1 MAADRVTHF
10 WTAIVSFLRGL
21 LALAGLTPPVAH
33 RCGGATA
40 PAARTSR
47 TAAAALPVQRPAAA
61 PGAGAGRE
69 AGHGVGRGA
78 GYGVGRGRTPRGW
91 ALPPTIK
98 QRIRAEAHGASP
110 AVRRLPA
117 ADVPAAVCPADA
129 GHTGAAALVGAAAA
143 H

>member
-33 RCGGATA
+33 RCGGAAAPAA

-61 PGAGAGRE
+61 PGAGAGR
-69 AGHGVGRGA
+69 GV
-78 GYGVGRGRTPRGW
+78 GYGVGGGRTPRGW

-117 ADVPAAVCPADA
+117 ADVPAPVCPADA
-129 GHTGAAALVGAAAA
+129 GHTAAAALVGAAAA